1 MGWKKYARTRER
13 DDDAPTKR
21 SRSVSDHVPTTIQKF
36 DLSTRKTEKALE
48 GVARFTVSANGEKM
62 LYLQGENW
70 MLAPVAKPP
79 AAGEGTLK
87 LDTWRVYVDPRAE
100 WKQMYREAWRLQR
113 DFFYDPGFH
122 GLDLAAAEK
131 EYAPWVEHLSSRS
144 DLTYLMQEMLGELT
158 VGHMFVW

>member
-1 MGWKKYARTRER
+1 M
-13 DDDAPTKR
+13 
-21 SRSVSDHVPTTIQKF
+21 TIQKF
-36 DLSTRKTEKALE
+36 DLSTRKTDKALE
-48 GVARFTVSANGEKM
+48 GVTRFALSANGEKM

-70 MLAPVAKPP
+70 MLAEAGKPP

-87 LDTWRVYVDPRAE
+87 LGTWRVYVDPRAE

-131 EYAPWVEHLSSRS
+131 KYAAMGRASQQPLRS
-144 DLTYLMQEMLGELT
+144 HVLDAGNARRADCRPHVRLG
-158 VGHMFVW
+158 GGFR